1 MDAKSLLLFLESKN
15 LLHILES
22 MRVQMQKT
30 IDRTK
35 TFRREKKNIN
45 PMLVGG
51 GGHGYGIM
59 PRDMPSLVLI
69 RDLLNRASK
78 IMSEYNEFTID
89 EKTRRHSPTSV
100 HETPGSEP
108 MSLKLP

>member
-1 MDAKSLLLFLESKN
+1 MESKN

-78 IMSEYNEFTID
+78 MMNEYNEFTKMD
-89 EKTRRHSPTSV
+89 VETRHSPTSIY
-100 HETPGSEP
+100 ETPGSEP
-108 MSLKLP
+108 ISLKLS